1 MLDNTI
7 FQSVGKSPDWFPGRS
22 RFLGLDR
29 SGRAVLMPLDN
40 EQRGPLVVSIQTLQN
55 SLQQGEIVEA
65 ASEPFRLL
73 TDLSEAARKD
83 YDAWQPSV
91 SKILEDGGC
100 SKLLESGE
108 RARIIIQLARAMDCH
123 ENTARRAIYSVMR
136 AGCHLRGLYPEFR
149 KRGGPGRPQKKGTKR
164 RGRKALP
171 GGIRSEL
178 ALPDIRGVLE
188 QGVSDHIV
196 KNKESVPK
204 ALREIIA
211 ESFTEKRVA
220 QNGQVVDVE
229 RDESRLPTKS
239 QLRHVAKQHAGRQLE
254 KLRSAPAPRPGKAKD
269 HIPGPGYLYEI
280 DATGGRLELV
290 SDFDLQQP
298 IGSANAYGVLDV
310 WSTACVGGV
319 MGVFNAGY
327 VAAQRALFNSF
338 TSKRA
343 LFARYDYD
351 LAEDIWPCHHVCRK
365 LAGDR
370 GEMVSDASEEL
381 ASELNVTLLTAA
393 AYRPQM
399 KGTVERWFHDLKSGD
414 LRKLVG
420 YGRRPER
427 GELDPKARAA
437 MTRYD
442 AMRVFLMLSLKY
454 NLMPAPAEAIPPEMI
469 AMGYEKISRIVLW
482 QWGMRNLVSGARRE
496 DPGLIYTSLLKK
508 VDATVREDGLYVQRV
523 RYMSPEL
530 RASGL
535 LQKASASGPLSVQ
548 ATLDDYS
555 GRMIWYRTS
564 PETAWLPATLADDRL
579 AVYDAT
585 FQEYVDHYR
594 RRENVRERTAIN
606 SAVIDSTLGK
616 AVIAVSNDA
625 LARQGAPTSKGKGKG
640 KVRSARSVNAE
651 AERREHGQDVLGSYF
666 RDKPSVNKERDDIA
680 LSLDET
686 VSATSRN
693 VDSARQ
699 RELAMKSFLDS

>member
-7 FQSVGKSPDWFPGRS
+7 LQAVGKNPEWFPGRS
-22 RFLGLDR
+22 RFLGLD
-29 SGRAVLMPLDN
+29 SNGRAVLMSLDN
-40 EQRGPLVVSIQTLQN
+40 EQRGPEVVSLEALQRAF
-55 SLQQGEIVEA
+55 SEGEIGEVQ
-65 ASEPFRLL
+65 SEPFRLL
-73 TDLSEAARKD
+73 DDLSEAARKD
-83 YDAWQPSV
+83 YDLWHPHVA
-91 SKILEDGGC
+91 KILSDGGHAT
-100 SKLLESGE
+100 LLEFGE
-108 RARIIIQLARAMDCH
+108 RARVIKQLARAMDCH
-123 ENTARRAIYSVMR
+123 ENTARRAIYGVMR
-136 AGCHLRGLYPEFR
+136 AGCHLRGLYPDFH
-149 KRGGPGRPQKKGTKR
+149 KRGGPGKPQKKGTKR

-178 ALPDIRGVLE
+178 ALPDIRGLLE
-188 QGVSDHIV
+188 QGVANHIV

-211 ESFTEKRVA
+211 ESFTERTVA
-220 QNGQVVDVE
+220 ENGTIVDVE

-239 QLRHVAKQHAGRQLE
+239 QIRYVAKHHTGKLLQQL
-254 KLRSAPAPRPGKAKD
+254 KSAPAPRPGKAKD

-280 DATGGRLELV
+280 DETGGRLELV

-298 IGSANAYGVLDV
+298 IGTANAYGVLDV

-327 VAAQRALFNSF
+327 IAAQRALFNTF

-370 GEMVSDASEEL
+370 GEMVSDAAEAL
-381 ASELNVTLLTAA
+381 PAELNITLLTAA

-399 KGTVERWFHDLKSGD
+399 KGTIERWFHDLKSGD

-427 GELDPKARAA
+427 GELDPKLRAA

-442 AMRVFLMLSLKY
+442 AMRVFIMLALKY
-454 NLMPAPAEAIPPEMI
+454 NLMPAPVEAIPPAMI

-482 QWGMRNLVSGARRE
+482 QWGMRNLISGARRE
-496 DPGLIYTSLLKK
+496 DPGLIYTSLLRK
-508 VDATVREDGLYVQRV
+508 VDATIREDGLYVQRV

-530 RASGL
+530 RISGL
-535 LQKASASGPLSVQ
+535 LQRAAASGSVSVQ
-548 ATLDDYS
+548 ATLDDYA

-564 PETAWLPATLADDRL
+564 PEAPWLPATLADERL

-585 FQEYVDHYR
+585 FQEYLDYYR
-594 RRENVRERTAIN
+594 KRGNVHERTAIN
-606 SAVIDSTLGK
+606 SAVIDSSLGK
-616 AVIAVSNDA
+616 AVVAVSNEA
-625 LARQGAPTSKGKGKG
+625 VARQGTPVNKGKGTG

-651 AERREHGQDVLGSYF
+651 AERREHGQKVLESYIH
-666 RDKPSVNKERDDIA
+666 DKSTPTRRSV
-680 LSLDET
+680 ET
-686 VSATSRN
+686 PPK
-693 VDSARQ
+693 VDRENAINPRQIDTTQQ
-699 RELAMKSFLDS
+699 RELALKSFLGS